1 MTMKLAPNPLTAKA
15 LSLSPSQGQGAA
27 PSGLDFGLLIRAA
40 MDRRDP
46 GLMAQAVEI
55 TMLQSSSRLG
65 SSSPDTHMTPNT
77 ALLGNR
83 LIHLP
88 AAAASLALAEQEE
101 DADEPGLAASGLA
114 SAGNMTPKTAKSF
127 LSDVLAAYAAPSA
140 KGLAATQ
147 AGAQA
152 APAPP
157 ATSAIAGGEYTPP
170 ALGSSPQRQEIDR
183 IIQGAAARHGVD
195 PHLVRA
201 VVTAESD
208 FNPRCVS
215 SAGAKG
221 LMQLMPDTAKDL
233 GVSNPFD
240 PAQNIEGGTRY
251 LAQMLKR
258 FDGDEKKAL
267 AAYNW
272 GPSNVERSGN
282 LPSETRTY
290 LQRVSRYRGMY
301 ASGFSTKA

>member
-1 MTMKLAPNPLTAKA
+1 MKMPGTPLTAQALA
-15 LSLSPSQGQGAA
+15 LSQPGGQGAK
-27 PSGLDFGLLIRAA
+27 PSQMDFGPLMQAA
-40 MDRRDP
+40 MTRRDP
-46 GLMAQAVEI
+46 ALMAQLVDLA
-55 TMLQSSSRLG
+55 MLNGSLRLAD
-65 SSSPDTHMTPNT
+65 PAPIENPTPAT

-83 LIHLP
+83 LLNLP
-88 AAAASLALAEQEE
+88 MAAPRGSGLTAGAGEQAAETQTNAESMTPPAEKSTAWRHPGALAYSLENE
-101 DADEPGLAASGLA
+101 
-114 SAGNMTPKTAKSF
+114 
-127 LSDVLAAYAAPSA
+127 
-140 KGLAATQ
+140 TQ
-147 AGAQA
+147 A
-152 APAPP
+152 
-157 ATSAIAGGEYTPP
+157 YTPP
-170 ALGSSPQRQEIDR
+170 AISSSPQRREIDGL
-183 IIQGAAARHGVD
+183 IQSAASRHGVD

-240 PAQNIEGGTRY
+240 PAQNIDGGTRY
-251 LAQMLKR
+251 LASLLRR

-272 GPSNVERSGN
+272 GASNVERGGKS

-290 LQRVSRYRGMY
+290 LQRVARYRRMY
-301 ASGFSTKA
+301 AGGFSTKA

>member
-1 MTMKLAPNPLTAKA
+1 MKLAPNPLTAKA
-15 LSLSPSQGQGAA
+15 LALSPNPGRGAS
-27 PSGLDFGLLIRAA
+27 PSGLDFGPLMRAA

-46 GLMAQAVEI
+46 GLMAQAIEM

-65 SSSPDTHMTPNT
+65 DAAPTANLTSQT

-88 AAAASLALAEQEE
+88 AAQAALATLAKDEAAEEAPLAETPVASLTN
-101 DADEPGLAASGLA
+101 
-114 SAGNMTPKTAKSF
+114 AGKMTPPPAKS
-127 LSDVLAAYAAPSA
+127 SPGEALAAYAQPRPAAASA
-140 KGLAATQ
+140 QGQ
-147 AGAQA
+147 
-152 APAPP
+152 
-157 ATSAIAGGEYTPP
+157 EYTPP
-170 ALGSSPQRQEIDR
+170 SLVSSPQRQEIDR
-183 IIQGAAARHGVD
+183 LIQGAASRHGVD

-208 FNPRCVS
+208 FNPKCVS

-221 LMQLMPDTAKDL
+221 LMQLMPDTAKDM

-240 PAQNIEGGTRY
+240 PGQNIEGGTRY
-251 LAQMLKR
+251 LAMMLKR

-272 GPSNVERSGN
+272 GPSNVERGGS
-282 LPSETRTY
+282 LPGETRTY
-290 LQRVSRYRGMY
+290 LQRVSRYRAMY
-301 ASGFSTKA
+301 AGGFSTKA

>member
-1 MTMKLAPNPLTAKA
+1 MKLAPNPLTAKA
-15 LSLSPSQGQGAA
+15 LSLSPAPGKGAT
-27 PSGLDFGLLIRAA
+27 PSGLDFGPLIRAA
-40 MDRRDP
+40 MERRDP
-46 GLMAQAVEI
+46 GLVAQAVEM

-65 SSSPDTHMTPNT
+65 DSSPEAHPTPNT

-88 AAAASLALAEQEE
+88 AAPAGPVPAQGEGDSARLAQAA
-101 DADEPGLAASGLA
+101 AALA
-114 SAGNMTPKTAKSF
+114 SAGKMTPAAAKTSPG
-127 LSDVLAAYAAPSA
+127 DAAAVGSA
-140 KGLAATQ
+140 SA
-147 AGAQA
+147 A

-157 ATSAIAGGEYTPP
+157 AEAGGYTPP

-183 IIQGAAARHGVD
+183 LIQGAAARHGVD

-221 LMQLMPDTAKDL
+221 LMQLMPDTAKDM

-251 LAQMLKR
+251 LALMLKR

-272 GPSNVERSGN
+272 GPSNVERGGS
-282 LPSETRTY
+282 LPGETRTY

-301 ASGFSTKA
+301 AGGFSTKA

>member
-1 MTMKLAPNPLTAKA
+1 MKLAPNPLTAKA
-15 LSLSPSQGQGAA
+15 LALSPSQGKATS
-27 PSGLDFGLLIRAA
+27 PSGLDFGPLVRAA
-40 MDRRDP
+40 MERRDP
-46 GLMAQAVEI
+46 ALMAQAVEI

-65 SSSPDTHMTPNT
+65 DSSPEAHLTPNT

-88 AAAASLALAEQEE
+88 AAPPAALALAEHEE
-101 DADEPGLAASGLA
+101 GPDEAGLTAPGLA
-114 SAGNMTPKTAKSF
+114 SAGKMTPRTANSS
-127 LSDVLAAYAAPSA
+127 LSDVFGAYAAPSS
-140 KGLAATQ
+140 KGLAGAS
-147 AGAQA
+147 AGAS
-152 APAPP
+152 APP
-157 ATSAIAGGEYTPP
+157 AASAAAGGQYTPP
-170 ALGSSPQRQEIDR
+170 SLGSSPQRQEIDR

-208 FNPRCVS
+208 FNPKCVS

-221 LMQLMPDTAKDL
+221 LMQLMPDTAKDM

-251 LAQMLKR
+251 LAMMLRR

-272 GPSNVERSGN
+272 GPSNVERGGS

-290 LQRVSRYRGMY
+290 LQKVSRYRGMY
-301 ASGFSTKA
+301 AGGFSTKA